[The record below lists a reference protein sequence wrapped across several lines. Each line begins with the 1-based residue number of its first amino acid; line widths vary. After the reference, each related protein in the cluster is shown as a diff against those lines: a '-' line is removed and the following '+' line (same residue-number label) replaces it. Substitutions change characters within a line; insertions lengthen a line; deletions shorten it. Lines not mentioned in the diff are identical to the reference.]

1 MYCFR
6 FSFVNIATSNIF
18 YKRGFLSNILTTIKP
33 PLIAC
38 ITAKGLLK
46 MAGPAGP
53 AGPTG
58 PGPGPRPLEVDGS
71 VMEGGGQILRI
82 TGQFDQELS
91 A

>member
-46 MAGPAGP
+46 MSGP

-58 PGPGPRPLEVDGS
+58 PGPGPLEVDGS